1 MQNRDVLKHHADLMD
16 RMATRAG
23 VDLEEA
29 TLRGDMPMEKI
40 ADAVLSCTNCSAP
53 EACATV
59 LANAKDRSD
68 RVPSYCR
75 NKSLF
80 DALRP

>member
-29 TLRGDMPMEKI
+29 TMRGDMPMEEI
-40 ADAVLSCTNCSAP
+40 ADAVLRCTNCSAP
-53 EACATV
+53 EACAAM
-59 LANAKDRSD
+59 LANSEDPSD

-75 NKSLF
+75 NKSLI
-80 DALRP
+80 DELRP